1 MVRMSFFLRSSI
13 NLIQSNKSF
22 IYLFILELE
31 KKTMFLNSPV
41 RIHMRKAREF
51 LKRNKG
57 FIVYKVL
64 KVS

>member
-31 KKTMFLNSPV
+31 KKNMFLNSPV